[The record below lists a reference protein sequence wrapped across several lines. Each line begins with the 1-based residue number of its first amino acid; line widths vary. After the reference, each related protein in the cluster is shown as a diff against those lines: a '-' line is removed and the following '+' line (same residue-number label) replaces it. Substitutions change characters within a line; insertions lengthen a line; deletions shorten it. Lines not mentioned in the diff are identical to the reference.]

1 MFSRG
6 DIQLLLIFTIINMEK
21 DTKTKTNTLA
31 DKVNMYHRLILNAQ
45 KNGAIRLASLYQS
58 ALKNILTNKKNG
70 K

>member
-1 MFSRG
+1 
-6 DIQLLLIFTIINMEK
+6 MEK